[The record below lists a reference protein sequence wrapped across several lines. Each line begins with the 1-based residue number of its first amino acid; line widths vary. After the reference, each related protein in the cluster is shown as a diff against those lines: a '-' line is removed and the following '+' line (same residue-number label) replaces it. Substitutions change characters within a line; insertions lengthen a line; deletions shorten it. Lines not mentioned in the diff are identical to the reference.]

1 MLGAEGVH
9 STLATGVSFENR
21 TLGRPE
27 TTARPRLLSVLQPPR
42 LIPWRDSP
50 RSTEA
55 PAQCHPRRWDPR
67 ASRSRPPQHRR
78 QRAGRRPAPL
88 QGPTASGAPG
98 PALHAGCPPDAHA
111 LPRAHPPSSHSAT
124 VPTSPPPRVPEAD
137 RAPTHRVGLRCPAP
151 PTVQRG
157 RSPWSS
163 GGSRCPGPRPLQ
175 TAKSLP
181 SRGPG
186 ASAWSW
192 FLQQARGPLERD
204 SCAEKK
210 NQPTALKWGGVVVEG
225 KGDAPWAGLA
235 RPTPPSSALPRP
247 MPSSLHHALPRVTP
261 FIPALPSSA
270 SPSQAPPLPTFPP
283 RPAPC
288 PAPSPRHAP
297 LLSGPSL
304 ECVPAL
310 SATGRPRA

>member
-210 NQPTALKWGGVVVEG
+210 NQPTALKWGGVWRERG
-225 KGDAPWAGLA
+225 TRRGRGLHAPPRLH
-235 RPTPPSSALPRP
+235 RPCHAPCRVPYTTPCLGSRPLSPPSLLLPAP
-247 MPSSLHHALPRVTP
+247 PKP
-261 FIPALPSSA
+261 LPS
-270 SPSQAPPLPTFPP
+270 PLFHRAPPLLPATPLYPP
-283 RPAPC
+283 GQV
-288 PAPSPRHAP
+288 
-297 LLSGPSL
+297 LS
-304 ECVPAL
+304 VPAL